1 MIIGSSCINTE
12 GCLVNRDNCS
22 EDSLDRLGKI
32 LFFFC
37 VLMEKNEFLARLNYL
52 QWPILFMLTTIL
64 LIRLS
69 FKNRIINDFIFTW
82 AIAFTLWVLSSL
94 ILAINSGK
102 VLEDVKYL
110 IKIIVILGYGIYI
123 LKKDQSIK
131 FLVLSMIFS
140 TLISIS
146 MILPN
151 IVISGESQILSRAQI
166 IIRGVEV
173 NTNQVCPSIAFAVI
187 FLMYQI
193 KICKK
198 MSYKILYF
206 FMAAL
211 FVMTILFLGARGSL
225 LIVLIGIMLSALS
238 GSGKSVI
245 RNVIF
250 AFILIIIMLIM
261 VMNIPFLYEAIGNRI
276 VDTVNLILG
285 NTYVSE
291 NQKSDNFRM
300 MLISNG
306 WNMFL
311 KRPLLGYGSG
321 NYASINLVEFD
332 VKYYSHNNYIELL
345 TGLGIVGTIIYYLFH
360 FRLIFLIFVNRTL
373 RHNSYINLAK
383 QIILC
388 MLALDITSVTYN
400 VMDMWLCLIIAYG
413 SIYLGNTVKDKRV
426 RQ

>member
-12 GCLVNRDNCS
+12 GCLVSRDNCS

-69 FKNRIINDFIFTW
+69 FKNRILNDFIFTW
-82 AIAFTLWVLSSL
+82 AIAFTLWVLCSL
-94 ILAINSGK
+94 IWAFNCGK

-198 MSYKILYF
+198 MPYKILYF